1 MPTTAQAIAEAGLV
15 DEFPQ
20 MCSSA
25 FSYLERTQILCSA
38 AARVSDAFGFE
49 GPAMRRRYFRHVS
62 EGEPVSQPVGG
73 WVDGWVECTTRHAW
87 RDIAPWCK
95 VPLTQAQR
103 HSARRGRDRPTHS
116 LTY

>member
-1 MPTTAQAIAEAGLV
+1 MHVHVHVSQAWRPGCSPCPQGCSPTCGGCSPTYRQAIAEAGLV

-38 AARVSDAFGFE
+38 AARASDAFGFE

-62 EGEPVSQPVGG
+62 EGKLV
-73 WVDGWVECTTRHAW
+73 R
-87 RDIAPWCK
+87 
-95 VPLTQAQR
+95 
-103 HSARRGRDRPTHS
+103 
-116 LTY
+116 